1 MTRVYMVPLVFV
13 CLGLWA
19 GCGWSLSLEV
29 NAGQVAEIRV
39 SEESEDVRFLLSFEV
54 PDTLEDKSI
63 DFACVSFEADCAGAE
78 GGVSFQGFAVT
89 RAWEAKT
96 VSWDGPWD
104 KAGGDWDK
112 SLSAY
117 WISEAGSDK
126 TVELDVT
133 EFAKRWV
140 KEPSANFGIFV
151 KVSGPF
157 FGTFSPDKMH
167 VPRLK
172 ILYSDK

>member
-1 MTRVYMVPLVFV
+1 
-13 CLGLWA
+13 
-19 GCGWSLSLEV
+19 
-29 NAGQVAEIRV
+29 
-39 SEESEDVRFLLSFEV
+39 
-54 PDTLEDKSI
+54 
-63 DFACVSFEADCAGAE
+63 
-78 GGVSFQGFAVT
+78 
-89 RAWEAKT
+89 

-112 SLSAY
+112 RLSAY

-140 KEPSANFGIFV
+140 KEPSTNFGILV

-157 FGTFSPDKMH
+157 FGTFSPDKVH
-167 VPRLK
+167 VPKMR